1 MTPDKSPAESCSR
14 SPTSA
19 SISHWGGFF
28 WKSEFPNGIN
38 YTVGQSDPPDNTSN
52 AWTVNFTMDEAPL
65 SDTDVVAYYLV
76 SRYEDFGKRRRV
88 QSCRA
93 VYQIF
98 LGD

>member
-1 MTPDKSPAESCSR
+1 
-14 SPTSA
+14 
-19 SISHWGGFF
+19 
-28 WKSEFPNGIN
+28 
-38 YTVGQSDPPDNTSN
+38 
-52 AWTVNFTMDEAPL
+52 MDEAPL

-93 VYQIF
+93 VYQLF